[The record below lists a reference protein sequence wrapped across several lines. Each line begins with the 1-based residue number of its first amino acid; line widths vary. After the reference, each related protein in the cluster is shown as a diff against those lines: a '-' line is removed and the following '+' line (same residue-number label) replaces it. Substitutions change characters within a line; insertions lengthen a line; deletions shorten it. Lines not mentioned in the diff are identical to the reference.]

1 MTWRN
6 LTRPG
11 MAIALAALCA
21 IDFLLKSVT
30 ALMEDTASDSF
41 LTFCHVTQAEREL
54 DSDCFLCFVNGCDTR

>member
-1 MTWRN
+1 MRCFRMTWRN

-21 IDFLLKSVT
+21 IDFWLKSVT

-41 LTFCHVTQAEREL
+41 FDILPCYSGR
-54 DSDCFLCFVNGCDTR
+54 TRA